1 MCDARQTRHDE
12 TTRKEST
19 GIRDRCVRR
28 QSSHCIVVGERRFDL
43 ILIQKTVGVEKKMSL
58 NDASADDERRGLLDG
73 ADAAVSTT
81 RGKPGGSVRAK
92 RWRIALVAM
101 TGAALIGA
109 GTASARAKGRLAEP
123 ALGTEER
130 SVSRE
135 VVDSRM
141 RSMFGV
147 SLRDFAEMV
156 RGEGG
161 GDAVEDEDE
170 ESALGRSRRGW
181 RRGGGR
187 SRSSHVAA
195 ETVREDVVNEYDDAD
210 DAKDTLE
217 LGESLATGPLVLPVY
232 FHTEKSGGTSLV
244 LHALELL
251 NQDNT
256 EVRGL
261 IDRVRSEDVML
272 DDAFRRARALC
283 PGSAMFLTTVWKT
296 GSKWEPHHPRPLQ
309 DDTPE
314 NWSECRLLS
323 SHTGREL
330 LKRTEE
336 LESEY
341 GVRRPKMLMGMFR
354 DPAEYEQAAWR
365 SEVFMYHDLRAE
377 LGWGKLVQTP
387 LGSALTKEELTDF
400 SPGSRFAKIMLED
413 HCKGGLD
420 TNFQTKKLLEDQ
432 WPQIKNDHSAMMELA
447 EKRLRELDWIGLT
460 HRFDESA
467 CMLAYNLRKHPL
479 PTSSSNYDRGKL
491 LPETLRANHPHSGD
505 HSEGSMDAE
514 LKEKLYECN
523 DVDTMLFHMAESL
536 FTQRKTEIENV
547 LKSHMDSGK
556 MLSPIR
562 IGGAQELDPKPYYE
576 CLKNAATN

>member
-1 MCDARQTRHDE
+1 M
-12 TTRKEST
+12 
-19 GIRDRCVRR
+19 
-28 QSSHCIVVGERRFDL
+28 SS
-43 ILIQKTVGVEKKMSL
+43 
-58 NDASADDERRGLLDG
+58 NDATADEERRGLLDG
-73 ADAAVSTT
+73 ADATVSTV
-81 RGKPGGSVRAK
+81 RSNSKRLVRAK
-92 RWRIALVAM
+92 RWRIAMVAM

-109 GTASARAKGRLAEP
+109 GAASARAKRRLARSTEP
-123 ALGTEER
+123 ALGTEDG

-156 RGEGG
+156 RGVGG
-161 GDAVEDEDE
+161 GDDVDVEGENDA
-170 ESALGRSRRGW
+170 ESPLGRSRRGW

-187 SRSSHVAA
+187 SRSQPETHVA
-195 ETVREDVVNEYDDAD
+195 ETVREDTLNEYDTD
-210 DAKDTLE
+210 DAKGTLE
-217 LGESLATGPLVLPVY
+217 LGEPLASGPLLLPVY

-251 NQDNT
+251 NQDNA

-272 DDAFRRARALC
+272 DDAFRSARALC

-400 SPGSRFAKIMLED
+400 SPGSKFAKIMLED

-432 WPQIKNDHSAMMELA
+432 WPQIKNDHSAIMELA

-536 FTQRKTEIENV
+536 FTQRKTEIEEV
-547 LKSHMDSGK
+547 LKSHMDSGEK
-556 MLSPIR
+556 LSPIC
-562 IGGAQELDPKPYYE
+562 IGGAQELDPQPYYE

>member
-1 MCDARQTRHDE
+1 MSSSDAT
-12 TTRKEST
+12 S
-19 GIRDRCVRR
+19 
-28 QSSHCIVVGERRFDL
+28 
-43 ILIQKTVGVEKKMSL
+43 
-58 NDASADDERRGLLDG
+58 DDERRGLLDG
-73 ADAAVSTT
+73 ADATVSTT
-81 RGKPGGSVRAK
+81 RGKSGRSVRAK
-92 RWRIALVAM
+92 RWRMAMVAV

-109 GTASARAKGRLAEP
+109 GAASARAKRLARPAEP
-123 ALGTEER
+123 ALGTEDG

-161 GDAVEDEDE
+161 GDDVDVEDENDVE
-170 ESALGRSRRGW
+170 AALGRSSRRGW
-181 RRGGGR
+181 RHGGGR
-187 SRSSHVAA
+187 SRSKPESNVA
-195 ETVREDVVNEYDDAD
+195 ETVREDTVNEYDAD
-210 DAKDTLE
+210 DAKGTLE
-217 LGESLATGPLVLPVY
+217 LGEPLATGPLVLPVY

-251 NQDNT
+251 NQDNA

-272 DDAFRRARALC
+272 DDAFRSARALC

-400 SPGSRFAKIMLED
+400 SPGSKFAKIMLED

-536 FTQRKTEIENV
+536 FTQRKTEVEET
-547 LKSHMDSGK
+547 LKSHMDSGEK
-556 MLSPIR
+556 LSPIR

>member
-1 MCDARQTRHDE
+1 MSSSDAAT
-12 TTRKEST
+12 
-19 GIRDRCVRR
+19 
-28 QSSHCIVVGERRFDL
+28 
-43 ILIQKTVGVEKKMSL
+43 
-58 NDASADDERRGLLDG
+58 DDERRGLLGGGDG
-73 ADAAVSTT
+73 ATVATGRNKSG
-81 RGKPGGSVRAK
+81 RSVRAK
-92 RWRIALVAM
+92 RWRIAMVAV

-109 GTASARAKGRLAEP
+109 GAASGRAKRQRSTRAAEP
-123 ALGTEER
+123 ALGTEDG

-147 SLRDFAEMV
+147 SLRDFAKMV

-161 GDAVEDEDE
+161 GDDEDE
-170 ESALGRSRRGW
+170 NDDDDDDESALGRSRRGW

-187 SRSSHVAA
+187 SRLKPSSDVA
-195 ETVREDVVNEYDDAD
+195 ETVREDALNEYDAD
-210 DAKDTLE
+210 DATDA
-217 LGESLATGPLVLPVY
+217 LGEPLATGPLVLPVY

-251 NQDNT
+251 NQDNSQ
-256 EVRGL
+256 VRTL

-272 DDAFRRARALC
+272 DDAFRSARALC

-309 DDTPE
+309 DDTLD
-314 NWSECRLLS
+314 NWRECGLLS

-387 LGSALTKEELTDF
+387 LGTALTKEELTDF
-400 SPGSRFAKIMLED
+400 SPNSKFAKIMLED
-413 HCKGGLD
+413 HCKAGLD

-467 CMLAYNLRKHPL
+467 CILAFKLRKHPL

-523 DVDTMLFHMAESL
+523 DVDTMLFHIAESL
-536 FTQRKTEIENV
+536 FTQRKAEIEKM
-547 LKSHMDSGK
+547 LKSHIDSGEK
-556 MLSPIR
+556 LSPIR
-562 IGGAQELDPKPYYE
+562 IGGAQELDPTPYYE
-576 CLKNAATN
+576 CLKNTATD